1 MYAST
6 SLLKGFPR
14 AGRCAGFMKFD
25 KGQILKNVGSSWFAL
40 GVNVLVGVF
49 LSPFIIHRLGDEAFG
64 LWVIIFSIT
73 GYYGLFDLGIRSS
86 IVRYVSKY
94 TATNNQAELNR
105 LVNTALFSYS
115 CIGIVAMLIT
125 LVAALFV
132 HTIKGVSPEFEVTA
146 RWLLLMVGTSVSLG
160 FPFGLFGGILEGL
173 QRFYLLNFT
182 NISTTLLRAL
192 LIVITL
198 SHGRGLL
205 TVAFITV
212 GLPLVGGL
220 INAAAVFRHLRL
232 RLGPQYVSLAS
243 LRQIATYGGTTFL
256 IIVASR
262 LRFKTDALVI
272 GTFVSAAAVTYFT
285 IGSRLVDYA
294 GEVVYTMAQIFVPM
308 ASQSDAVKDSRRLRQ
323 IFIAGNRMCALVI
336 FPIAAILI
344 LLGKSIIEAWV
355 GARYISTSYPIL
367 LILLIP
373 STLLVMQAASPRVLF
388 GMGKHQTL
396 AKWTLGEG
404 IANLV
409 LSVILVRKY
418 GIMGDALGTAIPLSC
433 TVLFFLPYHLCRLL
447 KLRLLAY
454 VRHSFLLPLSLTVPL
469 VAVLLLM
476 RRWFVPHHLLQLVE
490 QVAIALAVYG
500 VGLAWAIW
508 TRRAWQV
515 ENLAYNQLDAE
526 LSVELAE
533 KSGQEA

>member
-1 MYAST
+1 
-6 SLLKGFPR
+6 
-14 AGRCAGFMKFD
+14 MKFD

-64 LWVIIFSIT
+64 IWVIIFSIT

-94 TATNNQAELNR
+94 TATNDQEQLNR

-115 CIGIVAMLIT
+115 CIGIVAMVIT
-125 LVAALFV
+125 LLAALFV
-132 HTIKGVSPEFEVTA
+132 HSIKGISPQFEQTG
-146 RWLLLMVGTSVSLG
+146 RWLLLMVGTAVSLG

-192 LIVITL
+192 LIVVAL

-205 TVAFITV
+205 TLAFITV

-232 RLGPQYVSLAS
+232 RLGPQYVSVAS

-272 GTFVSAAAVTYFT
+272 GAFVSAAAVTYFT

-323 IFIAGNRMCALVI
+323 IFVTGNRMCALVI

-355 GARYISTSYPIL
+355 GARYISMSYPIL

-396 AKWTLGEG
+396 AKWMLGEG

-447 KLRLLAY
+447 KLRLLEY
-454 VRHSFLLPLSLTVPL
+454 VRHSFLLPLGLTVPL
-469 VAVLLLM
+469 VAALLLM

-490 QVAIALAVYG
+490 QVAIGLAVYG

-515 ENLAYNQLDAE
+515 QKLAYDQLDAE